1 MMKMKKENKNLEL
14 LKPTNFSTK
23 DPMNPDN
30 IDAEK
35 ALNKARKKRTE
46 DLTEKIVIVNG
57 KEKK

>member
-1 MMKMKKENKNLEL
+1 MKKENKNLEL

-35 ALNKARKKRTE
+35 ALNKAR
-46 DLTEKIVIVNG
+46 
-57 KEKK
+57 